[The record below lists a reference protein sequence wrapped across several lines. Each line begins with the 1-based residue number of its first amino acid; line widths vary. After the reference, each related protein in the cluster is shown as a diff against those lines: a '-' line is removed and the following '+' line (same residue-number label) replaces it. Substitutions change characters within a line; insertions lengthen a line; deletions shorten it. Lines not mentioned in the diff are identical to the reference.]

1 MKKSVIIAF
10 FVLIVALILIL
21 AIICGKALFAKNL
34 IVNTYQSS
42 NFGIN
47 CATDGNKIYYI
58 QTDGIYQATMDM
70 KESKCIIKDR
80 NITFLA
86 IDGDKMV

>member
-42 NFGIN
+42 NFGI
-47 CATDGNKIYYI
+47 TVLPMEIKYIIYK
-58 QTDGIYQATMDM
+58 QMVF
-70 KESKCIIKDR
+70 IKQLW
-80 NITFLA
+80 I
-86 IDGDKMV
+86 

>member
-47 CATDGNKIYYI
+47 CATICRYFTMNNKWIL
-58 QTDGIYQATMDM
+58 
-70 KESKCIIKDR
+70 R
-80 NITFLA
+80 NCGKRYVILE
-86 IDGDKMV
+86 I

>member
-47 CATDGNKIYYI
+47 CATDGK
-58 QTDGIYQATMDM
+58 
-70 KESKCIIKDR
+70 
-80 NITFLA
+80 
-86 IDGDKMV
+86 